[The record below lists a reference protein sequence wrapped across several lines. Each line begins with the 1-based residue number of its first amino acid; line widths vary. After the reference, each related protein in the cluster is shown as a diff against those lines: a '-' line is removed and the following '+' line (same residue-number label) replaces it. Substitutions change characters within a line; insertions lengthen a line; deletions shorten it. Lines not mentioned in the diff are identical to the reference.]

1 MRETRLIT
9 PFDTNESSS
18 EKNKIDLEKIRKLMQ
33 IFFKKLEFMSFKDVL
48 LKLDMTEDGQHH
60 GDKKFIVQNTIFF
73 EKNYTSEVAIQ
84 YGYLVCYRR
93 ICSDILHNPICQ

>member
-9 PFDTNESSS
+9 PFDTNEFSS

-60 GDKKFIVQNTIFF
+60 GDKKFIVQNTNFF
-73 EKNYTSEVAIQ
+73 EKNYIRS
-84 YGYLVCYRR
+84 GYSIWIFSMLQTNMQRH
-93 ICSDILHNPICQ
+93 LT